1 VLKIESVSK
10 RFRAGNFG
18 VRDLSLE
25 VKSGVIGLLGPNG
38 AGKTTLMQMIATIT
52 RPTSGRILFH
62 DQDIV
67 KRPNELRRRLGYLPQ
82 DFGVYDN
89 LTATE
94 FLTYFAAL
102 KGVRS
107 KQCVME
113 MLESVN
119 LHGVAHRTVGG
130 FSGGMKQRL
139 GIAQALI
146 NDPELVIVDE
156 PTAGL
161 DPEERVRF
169 RNVLSEIG
177 FGKLVI
183 LSTHIVSDVESI
195 ATEIAV
201 MKNGSLLTMATPET
215 LLRACEGRVWQSVVP
230 SGQFD
235 QLRTTLKISSAVRKP
250 DGVHI
255 RFVGPAS
262 PMPAT
267 TPRSANYTGLERRV
281 KLSLVAITAGSS
293 SRSCKHQ
300 MPPGPPPLSLKHWRS
315 SEPMRRRV

>member
-1 VLKIESVSK
+1 MLTIENVSK
-10 RFRAGNFG
+10 KFRAGNYG

-62 DQDIV
+62 GEDV
-67 KRPNELRRRLGYLPQ
+67 TKRPNELRRKLGYLPQ

-94 FLTYFAAL
+94 FLGYFAAL

-107 KQCVME
+107 KKRVME

-119 LHGVAHRTVGG
+119 LHGVANRAVGG

-201 MKNGSLLTMATPET
+201 MKNGALLTMATPEAM
-215 LLRACEGRVWQSVVP
+215 LRVCEGHVWQAVVA
-230 SGQFD
+230 SEQFD

-255 RFVGPAS
+255 RFVGPS
-262 PMPAT
+262 P
-267 TPRSANYTGLERRV
+267 
-281 KLSLVAITAGSS
+281 AITATAAEPELEDAFLYLMNFGSAD
-293 SRSCKHQ
+293 Q
-300 MPPGPPPLSLKHWRS
+300 PP
-315 SEPMRRRV
+315 V